1 MEAVMRM
8 GVSEEGER
16 SSEESEEGERSSEE
30 SEEGDGV
37 SMKGALRTWSRV
49 LG

>member
-1 MEAVMRM
+1 MS
-8 GVSEEGER
+8 GQGDGNGSESAEGGSR
-16 SSEESEEGERSSEE
+16 EE
-30 SEEGDGV
+30 SEEGDG